1 MSAIKVRNF
10 FGASSFTLIVA
21 FICLA
26 LLGAVFIP
34 RLPVKLVPSRDMPGL
49 TIRYSVRNAS
59 SRVVE
64 SEVTSRLEAVLVR
77 VEGVQGISSSSNN
90 GGGSI
95 RLSFDKHADLA
106 AVRFEVATLIRQVWK
121 ELPEEVSYPQIS
133 MNQSESKASRPF
145 LAYTLNAPSEPALIQ
160 QYGEEVLKPAL
171 AQIEGVDKVEV
182 TGAMPMEWVLTYDS
196 ERLRH
201 AGLTP
206 GDIQEAVRACFDRDF
221 LGIGRWKK
229 PDGTEERLSL
239 VVMAEDPQKEFS
251 LSDVMLKTSG
261 GQVLS
266 LDKLVSIE
274 HKEAEPTGYFR
285 INGLNSVYL
294 SVTAA
299 ADANQIETGQAVKQ
313 RLSEL
318 AGDLPAGYEV
328 HKSYDATEYIQQELD
343 TIYFRTALTVLI
355 LLLFVLA
362 ITRSWRYLLL
372 IVTSLSV
379 TVLIAFI
386 FYYLLGLEMQL
397 YSMAGIT
404 ISLNLVIDNT
414 IVMAD
419 HILRRR
425 NLKAFM
431 AILAATL
438 TTMGAL
444 VIIFFM
450 NERIRLN
457 LQDFAA
463 VVIINLAV
471 SLLVALFL
479 VPALMDKL
487 NMVSGRQ
494 GLRTRSRLRYKHF
507 VVAFTRCYRK
517 LIIGLCRYRVA
528 VCVVLVLAF
537 GLPTFMI
544 PEELKGEG
552 RWVEWYNAT
561 IGSRTYREHIRP
573 YVDKCLGGTLRLF
586 ADKVYTGNYFSD
598 KHEVVLYI
606 NASLPNGTTLEQMNH
621 LIHRMEAYLSGFR
634 EIKQFQTT
642 VQSARRASIVVTFT
656 KESEH
661 TGFPYMLKADV
672 ISKALELGGG
682 SWNVYGLEDQGFSN
696 DVRETAGSYR
706 VEMTGYNYDELTDWA
721 EALRDSL
728 LTYRRI
734 KEVDIRS
741 TFTTWKDDYTE
752 FYLQVDKTRLIEEGI
767 TASQLFSALKPIF
780 GGDIS
785 CGTVW
790 MNERAEQVKLVSRQA
805 RQYDV
810 WGLEHMPI
818 ELNGRIY
825 KVSDLARITKEQA
838 PQEVRK
844 QNQSYVLCLQYD
856 YIGSSL
862 QGDKVL
868 KKEVDKFNER
878 LPMGYK
884 INMKDRYG
892 FNWGDD
898 EVIKKEY
905 LLLLLV
911 IAIIFV
917 TTSVLFNSL
926 KQPLAIIFVIP
937 ISYIGVFLTFY
948 LFELDFDQGGFAA
961 FVLLCGITVNAS
973 IYILNEYN
981 NIRRRLPRLH
991 PLTAY
996 LKAWNAKIIPIFLT
1010 VVSTI
1015 LGFVPFMVGTE
1026 REAFWFPLAA
1036 GTIGGLVM
1044 SLVGIFFYLPVFSLS
1059 LPKNGR

>member
-10 FGASSFTLIVA
+10 FGISSFTLIIA
-21 FICLA
+21 FVCLA

-77 VEGVQGISSSSNN
+77 VKGVQGISSSSNN
-90 GGGSI
+90 GSGSI

-106 AVRFEVATLIRQVWK
+106 AVRFEVATVIRQVWRD
-121 ELPEEVSYPQIS
+121 LPEEVGYPQIS
-133 MNQSESKASRPF
+133 MNRSESKASRPF
-145 LAYTLNAPSEPALIQ
+145 LTYTLNAPAEPALIQ
-160 QYGEEVLKPAL
+160 QYGEEVLKPVL

-196 ERLRH
+196 ELLRQ
-201 AGLTP
+201 AGLKTE
-206 GDIQEAVRACFDRDF
+206 DIQNAVRACFDRDF
-221 LGIGRWKK
+221 PGVGRWIQA
-229 PDGTEERLSL
+229 DGSEERLSL
-239 VVMAEDPQKEFS
+239 VVMAEDPQKGFA
-251 LSDVMLKTSG
+251 LSDVVLKAG
-261 GQVLS
+261 NGQILS

-274 HKEAEPTGYFR
+274 HKEAAPTSYFR

-294 SVTAA
+294 SVTAT
-299 ADANQIETGQAVKQ
+299 ADANQLEAGHAVKQ
-313 RLSEL
+313 KLAEL
-318 AGDLPAGYEV
+318 EAGLPAGYEM
-328 HKSYDATEYIQQELD
+328 HKNYDVTEYIQQELD

-355 LLLFVLA
+355 LLLFVLV

-372 IVTSLSV
+372 IVISLSV
-379 TVLIAFI
+379 TILIAFV
-386 FYYLLGLEMQL
+386 FYYVLGLEMQL

-425 NLKAFM
+425 NMKAFM

-450 NERIRLN
+450 DERVRLN

-463 VVIINLAV
+463 VVIVNLAV

-487 NMVSGRQ
+487 DMVVVRQ
-494 GLRTRSRLRYKHF
+494 GLRSRSHLRYKHL
-507 VVAFTRCYRK
+507 VVRFTRCYRK
-517 LIIGLCRYRVA
+517 LIIMLCRHRVA

-537 GLPTFMI
+537 GLPVFMM
-544 PEELKGEG
+544 PEEVKGEG
-552 RWVEWYNAT
+552 RWAEWYNAT
-561 IGSRTYREHIRP
+561 LGSRTYREHIRP

-586 ADKVYTGNYFSD
+586 ADKVYNGNYFSD
-598 KHEVVLYI
+598 KHEVELYI

-621 LIHRMEAYLSGFR
+621 LIHRMETYLSEFP
-634 EIKQFQTT
+634 EIKQFQTS
-642 VQSARRASIVVTFT
+642 VQSAYRASIVVTFT

-661 TGFPYMLKADV
+661 TGFPYMLKANV

-696 DVRETAGSYR
+696 DVREMAGSYR
-706 VEMTGYNYDELTDWA
+706 AELTGYNYDELMGWA
-721 EALRDSL
+721 ETLRDSL

-741 TFTTWKDDYTE
+741 QFSTWKDDYTE
-752 FYLQVDKTRLIEEGI
+752 FYLQVDKKRMIEEGI
-767 TASQLFSALKPIF
+767 TASQLFAALRPVF
-780 GGDIS
+780 GGDVS

-790 MNERAEQVKLVSRQA
+790 VDGKAEQVKLVSRQA

-810 WGLEHMPI
+810 WGLQHMPI

-844 QNQSYVLCLQYD
+844 QDQSYVLCLQYD

-868 KKEVDKFNER
+868 KKEVDKLNER

-884 INMKDRYG
+884 VKMDDRYG
-892 FNWGDD
+892 FRWDD
-898 EVIKKEY
+898 GGGIKKEY
-905 LLLLLV
+905 VLLLLV
-911 IAIIFV
+911 IGIIFV

-948 LFELDFDQGGFAA
+948 LFGLDFDQGGFAA

-981 NIRRRLPRLH
+981 NIRRRLPRLN
-991 PLTAY
+991 PLGAY

-1015 LGFVPFMVGTE
+1015 LGFIPFMVGTE

-1059 LPKNGR
+1059 PQKGGR